1 MEDSLFNDKIL
12 IKMLVLAEGSQ
23 DLLDLLE
30 EAFMEE
36 DGFRISIF
44 ALEASVP
51 SISEKDKLEAGYFR

>member
-1 MEDSLFNDKIL
+1 
-12 IKMLVLAEGSQ
+12 MLMPAEGSQ

-44 ALEASVP
+44 ALETSVP